1 MEDRKNILILFFIV
15 FLTICCNDTQSL
27 QNEKKVFIK
36 QLDFGYKEYFV
47 CYDKDTSQCSCIFSP
62 VYYYGLCVELYR
74 SPNEK
79 YFFRYMHK
87 DENDT
92 TAFGGF
98 RKPREK
104 IFRSPTS
111 AEMIDEIKQ
120 CLSVASKKYNLN
132 NLFRFSFRLYDWC
145 DIAIQTSEIL
155 EKENKLNVIK
165 HADIDKA
172 LEKTSL
178 KDSLMNIFGCYGK
191 TIKEIACCEIIS
203 LLRKENLK
211 DYSPLYEDSH
221 CPNEIVD
228 VEVIVYFDDAH

>member
-15 FLTICCNDTQSL
+15 FMTICCNDTQSL

-47 CYDKDTSQCSCIFSP
+47 CYDNDTSQCSCIFSP
-62 VYYYGLCVELYR
+62 DRDYGLCVKLYR

-79 YFFRYMHK
+79 YFFRYIDK

-98 RKPREK
+98 KKPREK

-111 AEMIDEIKQ
+111 AEMIDEIRQ

-132 NLFRFSFRLYDWC
+132 KLYHFSFRLSYWC
-145 DIAIQTSEIL
+145 DVAIQTSEIL

-211 DYSPLYEDSH
+211 DYSLLYEDSH

>member
-15 FLTICCNDTQSL
+15 FMTICCNGTQSI

-47 CYDKDTSQCSCIFSP
+47 CYDNDTSQCSCIFSP
-62 VYYYGLCVELYR
+62 DRDYGLCVKLYC

-79 YFFRYMHK
+79 YFFRYIDK

-98 RKPREK
+98 KKPREK

-111 AEMIDEIKQ
+111 AEMINEIKQ

-132 NLFRFSFRLYDWC
+132 KLYHFSFRLSYWC
-145 DIAIQTSEIL
+145 DVAIQTSEIL

-191 TIKEIACCEIIS
+191 TIKKIVCYEIIS
-203 LLRKENLK
+203 LLIKENLK
-211 DYSPLYEDSH
+211 DYSLLYEDSH

>member
-1 MEDRKNILILFFIV
+1 MFF
-15 FLTICCNDTQSL
+15 N
-27 QNEKKVFIK
+27 FI
-36 QLDFGYKEYFV
+36 DE
-47 CYDKDTSQCSCIFSP
+47 
-62 VYYYGLCVELYR
+62 
-74 SPNEK
+74 
-79 YFFRYMHK
+79 

-98 RKPREK
+98 KKPREK

-132 NLFRFSFRLYDWC
+132 NLFRFSFRLSYWC
-145 DIAIQTSEIL
+145 DVAIQTSEIL
-155 EKENKLNVIK
+155 EKENKLNVIR

-203 LLRKENLK
+203 LLRKENLQ
-211 DYSPLYEDSH
+211 DYSPLYKDSN

-228 VEVIVYFDDAH
+228 VEVIVSFDDAH

>member
-15 FLTICCNDTQSL
+15 FMTICCNGTQSI

-47 CYDKDTSQCSCIFSP
+47 CYDNDTSQCSCIFSP
-62 VYYYGLCVELYR
+62 DRDYGLCVKLYR

-79 YFFRYMHK
+79 YFFRYIDK

-98 RKPREK
+98 KKPREK

-111 AEMIDEIKQ
+111 AEMIDEIRQ

-132 NLFRFSFRLYDWC
+132 KLYHFSFRLSDWC
-145 DIAIQTSEIL
+145 DVAIQTSEIL

>member
-15 FLTICCNDTQSL
+15 FMTICCNGTQSI

-47 CYDKDTSQCSCIFSP
+47 CYDNDTSQCSCIFSP
-62 VYYYGLCVELYR
+62 DRDYGLCVKLYR

-79 YFFRYMHK
+79 YFFRYIDK

-98 RKPREK
+98 KKPREK

-111 AEMIDEIKQ
+111 AEMINEIKQ

-132 NLFRFSFRLYDWC
+132 KLYHFSFRLSYWC
-145 DIAIQTSEIL
+145 DVAIQTSEIL

-228 VEVIVYFDDAH
+228 VEVIVSFDDAH

>member
-1 MEDRKNILILFFIV
+1 M
-15 FLTICCNDTQSL
+15 TICCNGTQSI

-47 CYDKDTSQCSCIFSP
+47 CYDNDTSQCSCIFSP
-62 VYYYGLCVELYR
+62 DRDYGLCVKLYR

-79 YFFRYMHK
+79 YFFRYIDK

-98 RKPREK
+98 KKPREK

-111 AEMIDEIKQ
+111 AEMINEIKQ

-132 NLFRFSFRLYDWC
+132 KLYHFSFRLSYWC
-145 DIAIQTSEIL
+145 DVAIQTSEIL

-165 HADIDKA
+165 HADINKA

-178 KDSLMNIFGCYGK
+178 KDILVNIFGCYGK
-191 TIKEIACCEIIS
+191 TIKEIACYELINSI
-203 LLRKENLK
+203 RKENLQ
-211 DYSPLYEDSH
+211 DYSPLYKDSH

-228 VEVIVYFDDAH
+228 VEVFVSFDDAR

>member
-1 MEDRKNILILFFIV
+1 MCK
-15 FLTICCNDTQSL
+15 
-27 QNEKKVFIK
+27 
-36 QLDFGYKEYFV
+36 
-47 CYDKDTSQCSCIFSP
+47 
-62 VYYYGLCVELYR
+62 LYR

-79 YFFRYMHK
+79 YFFRYIDK

-98 RKPREK
+98 KKPREK

-111 AEMIDEIKQ
+111 AEMINEIKQ
-120 CLSVASKKYNLN
+120 YLSVASKKYNLN
-132 NLFRFSFRLYDWC
+132 KLYHFSFRLSYWC
-145 DIAIQTSEIL
+145 DVAIQTSEIL

-191 TIKEIACCEIIS
+191 TIKKTVCYELIT
-203 LLRKENLK
+203 LLRKEYLK
-211 DYSPLYEDSH
+211 DYSPLYKDSH

-228 VEVIVYFDDAH
+228 VEVFVYFDDAH

>member
-1 MEDRKNILILFFIV
+1 M
-15 FLTICCNDTQSL
+15 TICCNGTQSI

-47 CYDKDTSQCSCIFSP
+47 CYDNDTSQCSCIFSP
-62 VYYYGLCVELYR
+62 DRDYGLCVKLYR

-79 YFFRYMHK
+79 YFFRYIDK

-98 RKPREK
+98 KKPREK

-111 AEMIDEIKQ
+111 AEMINEIKQ

-132 NLFRFSFRLYDWC
+132 KLYHFSFRLSYWC
-145 DIAIQTSEIL
+145 DVAIQTSEIL

-191 TIKEIACCEIIS
+191 TIKEIACYEIIS

-211 DYSPLYEDSH
+211 DYSLLYEDSH

>member
-15 FLTICCNDTQSL
+15 FMTICCNGTQSL
-27 QNEKKVFIK
+27 QNEKKVFAK
-36 QLDFGYKEYFV
+36 KLSCGYKEYFV

-62 VYYYGLCVELYR
+62 VRSHGFRIQLYR

-79 YFFRYMHK
+79 MFFNFIDE

-98 RKPREK
+98 KKPREK

-132 NLFRFSFRLYDWC
+132 NLFRFSFRLSDWC

-165 HADIDKA
+165 HADINKA

-178 KDSLMNIFGCYGK
+178 KDSLVNIFGCYGK
-191 TIKEIACCEIIS
+191 TIKEIACYELINSI
-203 LLRKENLK
+203 RKENLK
-211 DYSPLYEDSH
+211 DYSPLYKDSH

-228 VEVIVYFDDAH
+228 VEVFVSFDDAH

>member
-15 FLTICCNDTQSL
+15 FMTICCNGTQSI

-47 CYDKDTSQCSCIFSP
+47 CYDNDTSQCSCIFSP
-62 VYYYGLCVELYR
+62 DRDYGLCVKLYR

-79 YFFRYMHK
+79 YFFRYIDK

-98 RKPREK
+98 KKPREK

-111 AEMIDEIKQ
+111 AEMINEIKQ

-132 NLFRFSFRLYDWC
+132 KLYHFSFRLSYWC
-145 DIAIQTSEIL
+145 DVAIQTSEIL

-211 DYSPLYEDSH
+211 DYSLLYEDSH

>member
-15 FLTICCNDTQSL
+15 FMTICCNDTQSL

-47 CYDKDTSQCSCIFSP
+47 CYDNDTSQCSCIFSP
-62 VYYYGLCVELYR
+62 DRDYGLCVKLYR

-79 YFFRYMHK
+79 YFFRYIDK

-98 RKPREK
+98 KKPREK

-111 AEMIDEIKQ
+111 AEMINEIKQ

-132 NLFRFSFRLYDWC
+132 KLYHFSFRLSYWC
-145 DIAIQTSEIL
+145 DVAIQTSEIL

-211 DYSPLYEDSH
+211 DYSLLYEDSH

>member
-1 MEDRKNILILFFIV
+1 M
-15 FLTICCNDTQSL
+15 TICCNDTQSL

-47 CYDKDTSQCSCIFSP
+47 CYDNDTSQCSCIFSP
-62 VYYYGLCVELYR
+62 DRDYGLCVKLYR

-79 YFFRYMHK
+79 YFFRYIDK

-98 RKPREK
+98 KKPREK

-111 AEMIDEIKQ
+111 AEMINEIKQ

-132 NLFRFSFRLYDWC
+132 KLYHFSFRLSYWC
-145 DIAIQTSEIL
+145 DVAIQTSEIL

-165 HADIDKA
+165 PA
-172 LEKTSL
+172 L
-178 KDSLMNIFGCYGK
+178 F
-191 TIKEIACCEIIS
+191 IA
-203 LLRKENLK
+203 
-211 DYSPLYEDSH
+211 
-221 CPNEIVD
+221 
-228 VEVIVYFDDAH
+228 

>member
-1 MEDRKNILILFFIV
+1 M
-15 FLTICCNDTQSL
+15 TICCNGTQSI

-47 CYDKDTSQCSCIFSP
+47 CYDNDTSQCSCIFSP
-62 VYYYGLCVELYR
+62 DRDYGLCVKLYR

-79 YFFRYMHK
+79 YFFRYIDK

-98 RKPREK
+98 KKPREK

-111 AEMIDEIKQ
+111 AEMINEIKQ

-132 NLFRFSFRLYDWC
+132 KLYHFSFRLSYWC
-145 DIAIQTSEIL
+145 DVAIQTSEIL

-191 TIKEIACCEIIS
+191 TIKKIVCYEIIS
-203 LLRKENLK
+203 LLIKENLK
-211 DYSPLYEDSH
+211 DYSLLYEDSH

>member
-1 MEDRKNILILFFIV
+1 M
-15 FLTICCNDTQSL
+15 TICCNDTQSL

-47 CYDKDTSQCSCIFSP
+47 CYDNDTSQCSCIFSP
-62 VYYYGLCVELYR
+62 DRDYGLCVKLYR

-79 YFFRYMHK
+79 YFFRYIDK

-98 RKPREK
+98 KKPREK

-111 AEMIDEIKQ
+111 AEMINEIKQ

-132 NLFRFSFRLYDWC
+132 NLFRFSFRLSYWC

-165 HADIDKA
+165 HADINKA

-191 TIKEIACCEIIS
+191 TIKEIACYEIIS

-211 DYSPLYEDSH
+211 DYSPLYKDNH
-221 CPNEIVD
+221 CPDEIVD
-228 VEVIVYFDDAH
+228 VEVFVSFDDAH

>member
-1 MEDRKNILILFFIV
+1 
-15 FLTICCNDTQSL
+15 
-27 QNEKKVFIK
+27 
-36 QLDFGYKEYFV
+36 
-47 CYDKDTSQCSCIFSP
+47 
-62 VYYYGLCVELYR
+62 
-74 SPNEK
+74 
-79 YFFRYMHK
+79 MHK

-120 CLSVASKKYNLN
+120 CLSVASKNNNLN
-132 NLFRFSFRLYDWC
+132 KLYHFSFHLSAWC

-165 HADIDKA
+165 HADINKA

-191 TIKEIACCEIIS
+191 TIKEIACYEIIS

-211 DYSPLYEDSH
+211 DYSLLYEDSH